1 MLAMSPIVILAIA
14 AMLTVYASQRG
25 PSTPRELLREI
36 ARITDAEWAAI
47 ERGEAVAKIIDT
59 DNREVA
65 VAGAVRIAAA
75 KDRLTERYRDV
86 AHLKRST
93 IVLDVGRFSRTPSAA
108 DLARAPFEEYNLDL
122 RECRPFD
129 CRVRLS
135 ERDIARFHD
144 DVNWRDTSWRDR
156 SAAVWRDVLA
166 GYAASYARVGRQA
179 LPVFANKREPVSVAS
194 ELGGLVQQVAFVGSY
209 APDMF
214 AFMREFAPPIPNH
227 AEDVLYW
234 SKEDFGIRPVFR
246 ISHQVVQTSATNPA
260 TVAIATTQVYAD
272 HYLDA
277 ALTVTLALDA
287 GGASPSFY
295 LVSVNRARTRSLTGM
310 LRSFV
315 RSTVQS
321 RSRDALRKILVAT
334 KTSLEK

>member
-14 AMLTVYASQRG
+14 AMLTVYAGQRG
-25 PSTPRELLREI
+25 PGTPRELLREI
-36 ARITDAEWAAI
+36 ARISDAEWAAV
-47 ERGEAVAKIIDT
+47 ERGEAVAKVIDT
-59 DNREVA
+59 DNREIA
-65 VAGAVRIAAA
+65 VAGAVRIAAP
-75 KDRLTERYRDV
+75 KDRLAERYRDI
-86 AHLKRST
+86 ANLKRST
-93 IVLDVGRFSRTPSAA
+93 IVLDVGRFSRAPTAA
-108 DLARAPFEEYNLDL
+108 DLSRAPFEEYNLDL
-122 RECRPFD
+122 RDCRPFD

-144 DVNWRDTSWRDR
+144 EVNWRDPAWRDR

-166 GYAASYARVGRQA
+166 VYAASYARSGRQA
-179 LPVFANKREPVSVAS
+179 LPVFANKREPLSVAS
-194 ELGGLVQQVAFVGSY
+194 ELGGLVQEVGFVGGY

-214 AFMREFAPPIPNH
+214 AFMREFAPPIPNN
-227 AEDVLYW
+227 AEEVLYW

-246 ISHQVVQTSATNPA
+246 ISHQVVHTTAANPA
-260 TVAIATTQVYAD
+260 TVAIVTTQVYAD

-295 LVSVNRARTRSLTGM
+295 LVSVNRARTRSLTGI
-310 LRSFV
+310 LRAFV

-321 RSRDALRKILVAT
+321 RSREALRKILTAT
-334 KTSLEK
+334 RTSLEK

>member
-1 MLAMSPIVILAIA
+1 MLATSSIVVLAIA
-14 AMLTVYASQRG
+14 AMLTLYAGQPG
-25 PSTPRELLREI
+25 PGAPRELLREI
-36 ARITDAEWAAI
+36 ARITDAEWAAV
-47 ERGEAVAKIIDT
+47 ERGEAVAKVIDT
-59 DNREVA
+59 DNREIA

-75 KDRLTERYRDV
+75 KDRLAERYRDI
-86 AHLKRST
+86 ANLKRSP
-93 IVLDVGRFSRTPSAA
+93 IVLDVGRFSRAPSAA

-135 ERDIARFHD
+135 AHDIKRFHD
-144 DVNWRDTSWRDR
+144 EVNWRDPAWRDR
-156 SAAVWRDVLA
+156 SAAVWREILA
-166 GYAASYARVGRQA
+166 GYAASYARSGRQA
-179 LPVFANKREPVSVAS
+179 LPVFANKREPLSVAS
-194 ELGGLVQQVAFVGSY
+194 ELGSLVQQATFVGRY

-214 AFMREFAPPIPNH
+214 AFMREFAPPIPH
-227 AEDVLYW
+227 GAEDVLYW

-246 ISHQVVQTSATNPA
+246 ISHQVVHTATANPA
-260 TVAIATTQVYAD
+260 TVAIVTTQVYAD

-277 ALTVTLALDA
+277 ALTITLALDA

-295 LVSVNRARTRSLTGM
+295 LVSVSRARTRSLTGI

-321 RSRDALRKILVAT
+321 RSRDALRKILTAT

>member
-1 MLAMSPIVILAIA
+1 MGALTTSIAVLAIVA
-14 AMLTVYASQRG
+14 VLTASGQRG
-25 PSTPRELLREI
+25 PIAPRELLRDI
-36 ARITDAEWAAI
+36 ARMTDAEWAAV
-47 ERGEAVAKIIDT
+47 ERGEAVAKVIDT
-59 DNREVA
+59 DNREIA
-65 VAGAVRIAAA
+65 VAGAVRISAS
-75 KDRLTERYRDV
+75 KDRLAERYRDV
-86 AHLKRST
+86 AHLKRSP
-93 IVLDVGRFSRTPSAA
+93 IVLDVGRFSRPPSAA
-108 DLARAPFEEYNLDL
+108 DLAPARFEEYNLDL

-135 ERDIARFHD
+135 EQDIKRFHD
-144 DVNWRDTSWRDR
+144 EVNWRDVAWRDR
-156 SAAVWRDVLA
+156 SAAVWRQVLA
-166 GYAASYARVGRQA
+166 GYAASYARSGRQA
-179 LPVFANKREPVSVAS
+179 LPVFANKREPLSVAS
-194 ELGGLVQQVAFVGSY
+194 ELGGLVQEVAFVGNY

-214 AFMREFAPPIPNH
+214 AFMREFAPPIPNN

-234 SKEDFGIRPVFR
+234 SKEDFGVRPVFR
-246 ISHQVVQTSATNPA
+246 ISHQVVHTTTANPT
-260 TVAIATTQVYAD
+260 TVAIVTTQVYAD

-295 LVSVNRARTRSLTGM
+295 LVSVNRARTRSLTGI

-321 RSRDALRKILVAT
+321 RSRDALRKILTAT